1 MPRLIGDHMNLKLM
15 TYNIKSGYPL
25 GRATAKTNVSGA
37 AEVIR
42 ASGAEIIGLNEVHGC
57 GKPDTL
63 FPFAQAERIASSL
76 GYHCFFGRS
85 IMEHGCDPYG
95 NAIISKY
102 PIVEAKVIPIPEP
115 ENKENCRHY
124 EARTICRCVIE
135 IPDGEG
141 GFKYLAVYSSH
152 YGLSAPEHACAV
164 KTTLETIAEEKLPY
178 VFMGDLN
185 MQPDNPIIAPLFDA
199 MRDTEHL
206 LEEKLTFPSDVPNCK
221 IDYLFTSDGIGHIS
235 AEVLNTLASDHRP
248 IVCDVEI

>member
-1 MPRLIGDHMNLKLM
+1 MKLRFM
-15 TYNIKSGYPL
+15 TYNIQSGYPL
-25 GRATAKTNVSGA
+25 GRSTAKTDVNGA

-57 GKPDTL
+57 GNPSTP
-63 FPFAQAERIASSL
+63 FPFAQAERIASAL
-76 GYHCFFGRS
+76 GYQCFFGRS

-102 PIVEAKVIPIPEP
+102 PIVEAKIIRIPEP
-115 ENKENCRHY
+115 QDKSESHYY

-152 YGLSAPEHACAV
+152 YGLSSAEHECAV
-164 KTTLETIAEEKLPY
+164 RTTLDTVEKETLPY

-185 MQPDNPIIAPLFDA
+185 MNPDNPIIAPLFDE
-199 MRDTEHL
+199 MHDTAHL
-206 LEEKLTFPSDVPNCK
+206 LDEKLTFPSDKPSCK
-221 IDYLFTSDGIGHIS
+221 IDYIFTSSGIGHIS

-248 IVCDVEI
+248 IVCNIEI